1 MSDAGSQ
8 PEPVAAGSPSAPI
21 TVPPQED
28 FPVEWASPEEQQ
40 IPWQLDLMHFN
51 NVMPPL
57 EGEYWAQFMDG
68 LTLAMK
74 HFEMPLQGAAK
85 AFNYWLYFGIFPR
98 FPPEQMEAQ
107 GKRGDEV
114 VMATVHRLQ
123 ERWDDEWLP
132 EIMKQIKDWD
142 AYDLSAASTEDLR
155 AHFSQVREGS
165 HRLADL
171 HFQIITPVYI
181 ALSLLDDLYNDLFSD
196 GVFESQKLFQGFD
209 NKTMEVGRALWDLS
223 RKAVASDGVR
233 EIFEA
238 YAPGDVMNALAE
250 LGDGQAFSKE
260 LDVFLNSHGRRV
272 SDWGIRHE
280 SWLEDPTPVMVNIRD
295 YIQQERDPDAE
306 HEERAA
312 EREDAIA
319 TVRTRLQGYPSNVRD
334 EFERLLNAAAVAV
347 VLTEDHGYWI
357 DFQATYRVRRVIV
370 EIGKRLAEAGTLK
383 TAADVFFLRTDEIL
397 AALSSSTAGASTALD
412 HTGLVEARKT
422 EMEHFGSLKPPML
435 IGTDYGPPP
444 PDLLG
449 TALGKFFGAPA
460 EQNDDADTV
469 SGNAGSPGK
478 FTGTARVVGSLD
490 EADRLGVGEILVAE
504 TTSPSWTPLF
514 ATAAGIVTDTGGIL
528 SHCAVVARE
537 YGIPAVV
544 GTGVA
549 TARIRDGQTIEVD
562 GDTGQVRLID

>member
-1 MSDAGSQ
+1 MSDAGS
-8 PEPVAAGSPSAPI
+8 PSEPVEI
-21 TVPPQED
+21 PPQED
-28 FPVEWASPEEQQ
+28 FPVEWASADEQK

-51 NVMPPL
+51 DVMPPL
-57 EGEYWAQFMDG
+57 EGEYWTQFMDG
-68 LTLAMK
+68 LRLSME
-74 HFEMPLQGAAK
+74 HFEQPLQGKAK
-85 AFNYWLYFGIFPR
+85 PFNYWLYFGIFPR
-98 FPPEQMEAQ
+98 FPPEQMEEQ
-107 GKRGDEV
+107 SKRSDEV

-132 EIMKQIKDWD
+132 EIMKQIRDWD
-142 AYDLSAASTEDLR
+142 AFDVEAASTEDLQ
-155 AHFSQVREGS
+155 AHFPQMWVGA

-171 HFQIITPVYI
+171 HFQIVTPVYI

-233 EIFEA
+233 KIFEEH
-238 YAPGDVMNALAE
+238 APGDVMNALAE
-250 LGDGQAFSKE
+250 SGDEQAFAKE
-260 LDVFLNSHGRRV
+260 LDAFLNSHGKRV

-280 SWLEDPTPVMVNIRD
+280 SWIEDPTPVMVNIRD

-306 HEERAA
+306 QEERAA

-319 TVRTRLQGYPSNVRD
+319 AVRERLQGYPSHVRD
-334 EFERLLNAAAVAV
+334 EFERLLEASAVAV

-357 DFQATYRVRRVIV
+357 DFRSTYRVRRVIV
-370 EIGKRLAEAGTLK
+370 EIGKRLAEAGTLA
-383 TAADVFFLRTDEIL
+383 TAADVFFLRTDEI
-397 AALSSSTAGASTALD
+397 ASALGASPALD
-412 HTGLVEARKT
+412 HTGLVEARRK
-422 EMEHFGSLKPPML
+422 EMEHFRSVEPPLFM
-435 IGTDYGPPP
+435 GTDYGPPP

-460 EQNDDADTV
+460 VQDDAAPDQV
-469 SGNAGSPGK
+469 VGNAGSPGK
-478 FTGTARVVGSLD
+478 FRGTARVVGSLD
-490 EADRLGVGEILVAE
+490 EADRLGVGEILVAQ

-549 TARIRDGQTIEVD
+549 TSTIRDGQTIEVD
-562 GDTGQVRLID
+562 GDAGRVHLID